1 MSCDVGHRPGSHS
14 VLLWLWYRLV
24 ATAPIGP
31 LAWEPPYA
39 MGVVLKTFLKIEK
52 IKNSTSI
59 TSHFFFCKNIKF
71 YSLKNFAYTIQCNQ
85 LLSGYCWGFYW
96 QPAACGSSRARNG
109 TYTTTADLGHCSDN
123 TVSLTHCAT
132 RELCYHVTLFIF
144 LTSSCFPIT

>member
-59 TSHFFFCKNIKF
+59 TSHFFFARILNSTLLKILLIQ
-71 YSLKNFAYTIQCNQ
+71 YSVIN
-85 LLSGYCWGFYW
+85 YCQAIVGAFI
-96 QPAACGSSRARNG
+96 GSLQHVEVPGLGMEPIPQQQIWVTAV
-109 TYTTTADLGHCSDN
+109 TTL
-123 TVSLTHCAT
+123 
-132 RELCYHVTLFIF
+132 Y
-144 LTSSCFPIT
+144 P